1 MTRTMVR
8 TRFAPS
14 PTGRLHLGNA
24 RIAVFNWLFTR
35 HHGGSF
41 VLRVEDT
48 DVDRNV
54 EGSLDSILEDL
65 RWLGLHWDE
74 GPDAGGDYGPY
85 RQSERVALHQAHAE
99 QLLKAGAVYPCSCP
113 AQVDETP
120 GGGCVAGCRDLDPST
135 AHQRWKEGAALRF
148 RVPEGPV
155 TIRDAVRGEIR
166 FPADEVR
173 DFVVLRAD
181 GRPTYNF
188 AVVVDDL
195 LMEITHVIRGAGH
208 LSNTPK
214 HQLLFR
220 AFGAE
225 VPIFAHLPTVLAPG
239 GGKLSKRG
247 GAPGLDRLREE
258 GYHPDGV
265 VNYLSLLG
273 WSPGDDR
280 EVMGMDELA
289 EALELDRVRAS
300 DTIYDPE
307 KLRWMSGQHL
317 ARMDTQDL
325 ALWAAPFFPPEL
337 AIPSGSR
344 LGALNAIR
352 TRISVLSDLP
362 AALQLLYPPT
372 SVWAAAQEAI
382 RSQPEGAEVV
392 TGVRDALEGLDEW
405 KAPALGQALRAWGK
419 ANNVKG
425 PALFKPV
432 RLALMGSEEGPDVGL
447 AMEALGREAVL
458 DRLGRH
464 ATPGLFDGN

>member
-1 MTRTMVR
+1 MVR

-14 PTGRLHLGNA
+14 PTGQLHLGNA

-54 EGSLDSILEDL
+54 EGSLESILEDL

-74 GPDAGGDYGPY
+74 GPDVGGDFGPY
-85 RQSERVALHQAHAE
+85 RQSQREALHQAHAE
-99 QLLKAGAVYPCSCP
+99 TLLEAGAVYPCTCP
-113 AQVDETP
+113 APTDETP
-120 GGGCVAGCRDLDPST
+120 GGGCVAECRNLDPTT
-135 AHQRWKEGAALRF
+135 AHQRWEAGAALRF
-148 RVPEGPV
+148 RVPDGPV

-173 DFVVLRAD
+173 DFVILRAD

-188 AVVVDDL
+188 AVVVDDF

-214 HQLLFR
+214 HQLLFQ
-220 AFGAE
+220 AFGAR
-225 VPIFAHLPTVLAPG
+225 VPVFAHLPTVLAPG

-247 GAPGLDRLREE
+247 GAPGLDRLRKE

-280 EVMGMDELA
+280 EVMDMDELA

-307 KLRWMSGQHL
+307 KLRWMSGQHV
-317 ARMDTQDL
+317 ARMDTRDL

-337 AIPSGSR
+337 AIPSGAR
-344 LGALNAIR
+344 TGALDAIR
-352 TRISVLSDLP
+352 TRLSILSDLP
-362 AALQLLYPPT
+362 AALEFLYPPE
-372 SVWAAAQEAI
+372 SSWAPVQEAI
-382 RSQPEGAEVV
+382 QSHPQGARVV
-392 TGVRDALEGLDEW
+392 AGVRDALREVDEW
-405 KAPALGQALRAWGK
+405 KAPALGQALRGWGK
-419 ANNVKG
+419 ANDVKG

-432 RLALMGSEEGPDVGL
+432 RLALMASEEGPDVGK
-447 AMEALGREAVL
+447 AMEALGRKVVLSRL
-458 DRLGRH
+458 DRY
-464 ATPGLFDGN
+464 ATPRMFDGI